1 MITILNRDVCLAEFS
16 ASAAI
21 QAEFVDP
28 DSYCAYRLAE
38 AGGLARVLSRT
49 PDPQRTALRDELEGG
64 DEAGWCACFH
74 RSPALQREF
83 GDADTFLAYKR
94 AATQG
99 RARVL
104 ARRGGQ
110 FVTP

>member
-1 MITILNRDVCLAEFS
+1 MIKILNRDVCLAEFS
-16 ASAAI
+16 ASVAI

-28 DSYCAYRLAE
+28 DTYCAYRLAE
-38 AGGLARVLSRT
+38 SGGLARVLSRW
-49 PDPQRTALRDELEGG
+49 PDPQQTALRDELEGG

-83 GDADTFLAYKR
+83 GTVETFLAYKR

-99 RARVL
+99 QARVI
-104 ARRGGQ
+104 ARRGGE
-110 FVTP
+110 FVTS